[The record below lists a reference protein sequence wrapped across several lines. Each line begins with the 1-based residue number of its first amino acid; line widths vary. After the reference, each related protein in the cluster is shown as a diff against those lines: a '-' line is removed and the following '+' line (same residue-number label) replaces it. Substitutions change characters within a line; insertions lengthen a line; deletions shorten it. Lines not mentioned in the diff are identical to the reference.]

1 MTTRTAYIDA
11 LTLIAPGIETE
22 DQLRAALL
30 ATKVAEF
37 ASDWKAAPQS
47 IASRALRR
55 HSPQT
60 LLAILVA
67 EQIAP
72 ALTDKAAWVFG
83 SAFGEG
89 ETLKIILEALCT
101 PNMAIR
107 PTRFQNS
114 VHNAASG
121 QWTIARSIRNAATS
135 ICGGNCTAGSSMLK
149 ALLQVQ
155 LEDQPVGMVLFD
167 APLPYPLNGSHRL
180 TVPAGAGLAL
190 SPHKGPKS
198 IATIEYSLCDATH
211 SQINSA
217 FAQKALATENPVF
230 AVLPL
235 IERLFGHGQGNV
247 IIDLNGIQVLKLKVE
262 IF

>member
-1 MTTRTAYIDA
+1 MTTRTAYLDA
-11 LTLIAPGIETE
+11 LTLIAPGVETE
-22 DQLRAALL
+22 DQLRTALL
-30 ATKVAEF
+30 ATDVADF
-37 ASDWKAAPQS
+37 PTDWKAVPES

-67 EQIAP
+67 ERIAP
-72 ALTDKAAWVFG
+72 ALTDGAAWVFG

-89 ETLKIILEALCT
+89 ETLKIILDALCT

-121 QWTIARSIRNAATS
+121 QWTIARSIRSAATS
-135 ICGGNCTAGSSMLK
+135 ICGGGCTAGSSMLK

-155 LEDQPVGMVLFD
+155 LEDRPVGMVLFD
-167 APLPYPLNGSHRL
+167 TPLPYPLNGSHRL
-180 TVPAGAGLAL
+180 TVPAGAGFAL

-198 IATIEYSLCDATH
+198 IAVIEYTLCDATH
-211 SQINSA
+211 SQVSSA
-217 FAQKALATENPVF
+217 FAQKALTTDNPVF

-235 IERLFGHGQGNV
+235 IECLFGHGQGDV
-247 IIDLNGIQVLKLKVE
+247 IIDLNGSQALKLKVQKV
-262 IF
+262 